1 MSFIQFL
8 KEQAEIDATLTEA
21 RDPNVSYTN
30 KEIKGKLERVTAIL
44 EGKDSAQYTRLAKR
58 YARLKKSNE
67 LLKERQ
73 DELNKELRST
83 VEGLF
88 DAQDE
93 IYTRVVDTVSLTVTL
108 AKQAPPSTK
117 VDYESVVTKLTEMVP
132 ELEEQI
138 KVLIKEFTTAGAV
151 KAPGVTVKLKEG
163 MLSDFLAEV
172 KKYVKNVVRWA
183 TGYDKRLEELRQLV
197 DKTAS

>member
-1 MSFIQFL
+1 MLI
-8 KEQAEIDATLTEA
+8 KELLELAATPVTEA
-21 RDPNVSYTN
+21 RDPSVSYSN

-44 EGKDSAQYTRLAKR
+44 EGKDSAKYTKLASR
-58 YARLKKSNE
+58 YSRLKKSNE

-73 DELNKELRST
+73 DELNKELRAS

-117 VDYESVVTKLTEMVP
+117 VDWESVVLKLTEMVP

-138 KVLIKEFTTAGAV
+138 KTLTKEFTTAGAV

-163 MLSDFLAEV
+163 ALADFLAQIKSYIRSV
-172 KKYVKNVVRWA
+172 TRWA
-183 TGYDKRLEELRQLV
+183 TGYDKRLEKLRQSV
-197 DKTAS
+197 E